1 MRPKIIILLSAI
13 ACIGGIVFFLA
24 CKYTYEFK
32 VTELKEKAKETFTE
46 ALDKELKNRN
56 INGGLSFYFNSES
69 AISTEMPD
77 SVYWEDASGRH
88 LYRMDSKKNSMNI
101 THNSNLRALH
111 TFIFYEKPL
120 QPDSLNLIW
129 DEQLNKADIYLE
141 SALRISL
148 THEDGSVESQKTYQ
162 SEWGNSSNLVF
173 TFYIGYACEIEV
185 MGYLHYTLWGMIY
198 KEVLLYLLLF
208 IIVGYGFYTFFII
221 LSRRI
226 NSLRSKEI
234 VEIIKETPVEI
245 LKEVPVEIIKEV
257 QVEKQIIKEVQRVDI
272 IPLHSYILGES
283 LIFYADQNIIEVN
296 DVKYN
301 IQGQSSLLLELFFQ
315 EKDNGYT
322 LKEDFIIEKLWPD
335 NSGNDERM
343 HKAIGRLRS
352 FLRKI
357 DPSLS
362 IINKNGTYRLIISE
376 KSLVKRN
383 S

>member
-111 TFIFYEKPL
+111 TFI
-120 QPDSLNLIW
+120 
-129 DEQLNKADIYLE
+129 
-141 SALRISL
+141 
-148 THEDGSVESQKTYQ
+148 
-162 SEWGNSSNLVF
+162 NSSNLVF

-198 KEVLLYLLLF
+198 KEVLLYLLLY

>member
-1 MRPKIIILLSAI
+1 M
-13 ACIGGIVFFLA
+13 V
-24 CKYTYEFK
+24 
-32 VTELKEKAKETFTE
+32 
-46 ALDKELKNRN
+46 
-56 INGGLSFYFNSES
+56 
-69 AISTEMPD
+69 
-77 SVYWEDASGRH
+77 
-88 LYRMDSKKNSMNI
+88 LY
-101 THNSNLRALH
+101 
-111 TFIFYEKPL
+111 
-120 QPDSLNLIW
+120 
-129 DEQLNKADIYLE
+129 
-141 SALRISL
+141 
-148 THEDGSVESQKTYQ
+148 V
-162 SEWGNSSNLVF
+162 
-173 TFYIGYACEIEV
+173 
-185 MGYLHYTLWGMIY
+185 
-198 KEVLLYLLLF
+198 
-208 IIVGYGFYTFFII
+208 FII